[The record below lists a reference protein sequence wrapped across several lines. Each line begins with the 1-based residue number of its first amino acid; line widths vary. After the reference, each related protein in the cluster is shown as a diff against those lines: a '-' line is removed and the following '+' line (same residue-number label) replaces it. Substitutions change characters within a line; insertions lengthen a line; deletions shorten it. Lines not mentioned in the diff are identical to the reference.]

1 MEKRPLKIVL
11 PGAFW
16 VALLGFATLWLPQFV
31 PDAPWLPDVL
41 LLLAALGKGL
51 QVYIQAANT
60 EPQAS
65 RTLDTQPA
73 QPVGKFSRWFWG

>member
-1 MEKRPLKIVL
+1 MAPKQPFTIVL

-16 VALLGFATLWLPQFV
+16 VALIGFVTLWLPQFV

-51 QVYIQAANT
+51 QVYLKGAEQ
-60 EPQAS
+60 PAS

-73 QPVGKFSRWFWG
+73 QPVGKLSRWFWG